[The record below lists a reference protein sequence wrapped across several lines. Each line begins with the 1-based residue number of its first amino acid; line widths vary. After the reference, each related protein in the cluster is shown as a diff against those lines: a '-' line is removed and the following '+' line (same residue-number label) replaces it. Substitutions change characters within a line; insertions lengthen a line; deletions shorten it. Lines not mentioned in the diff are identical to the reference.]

1 MSTAQRDTAPPGA
14 EPAVVEDR
22 RRRGP
27 VATLIILAIRAYQV
41 ARAGHLSLCRFTP
54 SCSQYA
60 LEAIGRHGPWRGSAL
75 ALRRLGRC
83 RPGGSFGFDPV
94 PE

>member
-1 MSTAQRDTAPPGA
+1 MSGAQRDTAPTGT
-14 EPAVVEDR
+14 EPAVEGR
-22 RRRGP
+22 RERGP

-41 ARAGHLSLCRFTP
+41 ARAGHFSLCRFTP

-60 LEAIGRHGPWRGSAL
+60 LEAIERHGPWRGSAL
-75 ALRRLGRC
+75 TLRRLGRC